1 MDAKDRKIA
10 RLEKQLAKQ
19 KMQESFVAQ
28 NLDSFDS
35 LIDKL
40 QSIKNDTGE
49 KRYFGLR
56 KGRPGSVKEGK
67 NQVMFRLN
75 LLVSDLI
82 EYRARYNLSPENLA
96 GADLKTLA
104 VRLSQDT
111 GTLITHLDKG
121 RIKRTRK
128 RSQEGANEDEYVK
141 IKKKEY
147 AKLNKIEGTAKELVE
162 KAKRLAQASPEEATK
177 PEVRKIEPAVTN
189 FKVEDEEH
197 LAPVT
202 TKSGQ
207 MIMDQKKSG
216 KAPPQFDNYK
226 MDEATDKL
234 ADQPQEKKATSR
246 FRKDGG
252 IPPPSIS

>member
-1 MDAKDRKIA
+1 MLNSPPWMPKI
-10 RLEKQLAKQ
+10 EKLPGLKKLAKQ
-19 KMQESFVAQ
+19 NIQESFVEQ
-28 NLDSFDS
+28 TLDSFDR
-35 LIDKL
+35 LINML

-96 GADLKTLA
+96 EADVKTLA

-128 RSQEGANEDEYVK
+128 RSEEGA
-141 IKKKEY
+141 
-147 AKLNKIEGTAKELVE
+147 
-162 KAKRLAQASPEEATK
+162 
-177 PEVRKIEPAVTN
+177 PAVTN
-189 FKVEDEEH
+189 YKADDDEGEYVKVKKKELEE
-197 LAPVT
+197 LYKV
-202 TKSGQ
+202 
-207 MIMDQKKSG
+207 MDG
-216 KAPPQFDNYK
+216 V
-226 MDEATDKL
+226 E
-234 ADQPQEKKATSR
+234 E
-246 FRKDGG
+246 
-252 IPPPSIS
+252 

>member
-67 NQVMFRLN
+67 DQVMFRLN
-75 LLVSDLI
+75 LLVTDLI

-96 GADLKTLA
+96 EADLKTLA

-128 RSQEGANEDEYVK
+128 RYED
-141 IKKKEY
+141 
-147 AKLNKIEGTAKELVE
+147 
-162 KAKRLAQASPEEATK
+162 KRA
-177 PEVRKIEPAVTN
+177 PAVTN
-189 FKVEDEEH
+189 FKVEEEEH
-197 LAPVT
+197 LVPVT

-207 MIMDQKKSG
+207 VIMDQKRSG
-216 KAPPQFDNYK
+216 EAPPQSNNYK
-226 MDEATDKL
+226 MDEVTDKL
-234 ADQPQEKKATSR
+234 ADQPIAPGQAKKQVTDP
-246 FRKDGG
+246 K
-252 IPPPSIS
+252 SIVHLLPLLRQKQASSLR